1 MRKLTFFASLVVF
14 LANATF
20 VLQANAQSPMSVA
33 KDSRWTVEFGAK
45 AYDRP
50 GDDLALPL
58 ITDEITLAPLFD
70 STQASD
76 LGNTVGAEVKFSFVT
91 PVGKELEIRSILAS
105 WDEAYEFE
113 GDNLQSPFF
122 PSPDLIPTTVN
133 YDYESDYFS
142 IEVMRRQNISPGVTL
157 MFGPRFVS
165 TRDRVKLGGSISI
178 DPGDGTTVDFT
189 QTQTTEATNALI
201 GLQTGLELN
210 IPMNRYF
217 YVNSFIRA
225 GGYMNPTEVTT
236 SVSDTVS
243 TVETQTSQTKS
254 TGSFLGEVGGRLYV
268 DIVPNS
274 VSSYVGYEATWIDGV
289 ALAPAQLI
297 TTGATGI
304 QTGNTPFFHAISF
317 GLNFNY

>member
-1 MRKLTFFASLVVF
+1 VRKLTFFASFVVF
-14 LANATF
+14 LTNATF

-91 PVGKELEIRSILAS
+91 PRGKELEIRSILAS
-105 WDEAYEFE
+105 WDEAYQFE

-122 PSPDLIPTTVN
+122 PSPELRPTTVN

-142 IEVMRRQNISPGVTL
+142 IEVMKRRDISRGITL

-165 TRDRVKLGGSISI
+165 TRDRVKLGGSISVN
-178 DPGDGTTVDFT
+178 PGDGTTVDFT

-201 GLQTGLELN
+201 GLQTGLEFDV
-210 IPMNRYF
+210 PMNRYIHF
-217 YVNSFIRA
+217 NSFIRA

-243 TVETQTSQTKS
+243 TISTQTSQTKS
-254 TGSFLGEVGGRLYV
+254 TCSFLGEVGGRLYV
-268 DIVPNS
+268 DIVPNC
-274 VSSYVGYEATWIDGV
+274 VSSYVGYEATWIDGM
-289 ALAPAQLI
+289 ALAPAQLL
-297 TTGATGI
+297 TTGSTGVE
-304 QTGNTPFFHAISF
+304 TGNTPFFHAIAF